1 MPRTNSTDAPKS
13 TCTSPLK
20 YLRAAHRIHE
30 HSEVLSWQTDCMTA
44 SSRKPKFHLNTNAG
58 IVLTLQCRVFTLPP
72 SAQPPYKFP
81 SLLLQPHIP
90 KPSLAGNYM
99 HFNTDNK
106 QDLTSKYSAAVGF
119 EIWTSNAFI
128 SRLYPIT
135 DFFTRS
141 FKIVCPFCKATKRI
155 TEECEISINI
165 GSQKLSQLEK
175 NIQYIYLFKR
185 RKIGKILK
193 KVFWKKKFL
202 PSQLH
207 KWKPKSVRVATSSCT
222 GIMKRKLYRINISP
236 VLIMQLWEFIPHIQ
250 IQILIWERI
259 QFVTDYLCWCFMN
272 TKSPCTGELPSSTVG
287 KEHSWNVMCFANPR
301 MRKIPFRVTGHV
313 SAVFRL
319 QYTAKLLEPSRRVMQ
334 LTPSGSTPLLF
345 LQFSTTSGQQNNIQ
359 LYDISRH
366 DFHPSDPSC
375 HCSVPLC
382 LQSPQ
387 ISLMGISCA
396 WTVP

>member
-1 MPRTNSTDAPKS
+1 
-13 TCTSPLK
+13 
-20 YLRAAHRIHE
+20 
-30 HSEVLSWQTDCMTA
+30 
-44 SSRKPKFHLNTNAG
+44 
-58 IVLTLQCRVFTLPP
+58 
-72 SAQPPYKFP
+72 
-81 SLLLQPHIP
+81 
-90 KPSLAGNYM
+90 
-99 HFNTDNK
+99 
-106 QDLTSKYSAAVGF
+106 
-119 EIWTSNAFI
+119 
-128 SRLYPIT
+128 
-135 DFFTRS
+135 
-141 FKIVCPFCKATKRI
+141 
-155 TEECEISINI
+155 
-165 GSQKLSQLEK
+165 
-175 NIQYIYLFKR
+175 
-185 RKIGKILK
+185 
-193 KVFWKKKFL
+193 
-202 PSQLH
+202 
-207 KWKPKSVRVATSSCT
+207 
-222 GIMKRKLYRINISP
+222 MKRKLYRINISP

-259 QFVTDYLCWCFMN
+259 QLVTDYLCWCFMN
-272 TKSPCTGELPSSTVG
+272 TKSPCTGELPCSTVG

-301 MRKIPFRVTGHV
+301 MRKIPFRVTGQV

-319 QYTAKLLEPSRRVMQ
+319 QYTAKLLEPSRREMQ